1 VPHSA
6 VEVLAPASSANL
18 GPGFDSLGLA
28 LTLYDRLS
36 VQVIDSGLRV
46 EVTGVCAD
54 DVPRDETHLVVRAM
68 RATFERMG
76 EPVPGLALTCGNGI
90 PHGRGL
96 GSSAAAIVGGIVA
109 ARGLAVDGA
118 ERLPDPAALRLAC
131 ELEGHPDN
139 VAACLLGGLT
149 IAWTDAGAGRAVRVD
164 SSVGLLAL
172 VPEQPVSTVVARTLL
187 PEAVSHSAAAANAGR
202 AALLVAVL
210 QDPSLRTKQTL
221 LAATRDWLHQDVRA
235 EAMPES
241 LALVARLREQGHAA
255 VLSGAGPTVLVVGP
269 AGAARDTVWD
279 STPPGWRCHE
289 LGVDHL
295 GARVVGRD

>member
-1 VPHSA
+1 MPHSA

-255 VLSGAGPTVLVVGP
+255 VLSGAGPTVLVLGA
-269 AGAARDTVWD
+269 AGADRDAVRD
-279 STPPGWRCHE
+279 STPPDWRCHE
-289 LGVDHL
+289 LGVDQL
-295 GARVVGRD
+295 GARVVGAG